1 MYLAKLNGGQKKKSL
16 EIIIATHG
24 WAAYRQVSIFIN
36 ENKPS
41 ENFGISKKIITIITF
56 RPLIFTR

>member
-1 MYLAKLNGGQKKKSL
+1 MYSTKLNGGQKKKSR

-36 ENKPS
+36 EDKPT
-41 ENFGISKKIITIITF
+41 ENFGICKKIITIIAF
-56 RPLIFTR
+56 RTGIFTR

>member
-1 MYLAKLNGGQKKKSL
+1 MYLTKLNGGQKKKSR

-36 ENKPS
+36 EDKPT
-41 ENFGISKKIITIITF
+41 ENFGICKKIITIMTF
-56 RPLIFTR
+56 RPPIFTR